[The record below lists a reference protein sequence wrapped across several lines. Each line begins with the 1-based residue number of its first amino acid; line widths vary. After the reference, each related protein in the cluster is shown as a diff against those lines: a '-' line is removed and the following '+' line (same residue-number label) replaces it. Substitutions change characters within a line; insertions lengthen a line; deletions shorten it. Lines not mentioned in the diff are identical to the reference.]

1 MTSLNITYGNK
12 GDEVKID
19 DKLIIIKNNYRL
31 ITDEDTGNKY
41 YEIETNNKT
50 KFKINEEYLLKIICV
65 KIDDVIYNPLW
76 FYKDKKIIATIQTN
90 NDNYNINIIKYLFNK
105 INDKKFRYTI
115 RSDDEYDYRIENI
128 KTNIRLT
135 TTIKN
140 NTPLTNTSIS
150 NTSISNKKKKFI
162 KMNSPPLFYK
172 QEDVRIIEVF
182 ENNQIKNKYR
192 LVEIINEPDESKK
205 RYYEIFVGINSNKN
219 TNSQFSF
226 IVDEASLPKILQLNI
241 NDTII
246 TNHLWEMCNN
256 QYIWLR
262 PQGHKSI
269 YLHRYLSGCTNGDT
283 KTIDHINNNKLDN
296 RLSNLRVATMT
307 EQNMNR
313 PNVNRKNDL
322 NSILNPIQI
331 SLEQPETVTTIT
343 TPSTLTQVSL
353 PKIETKSLLFIS
365 QKKSD
370 GLDYFSVE
378 ISKARTR
385 VKDIRDNSSKSSLL
399 TLKEKLG
406 HVIYKRYMY
415 ICNYPI
421 IMKEQIDDKL
431 FTTLDEFKLHSE
443 VKLNEILNTEQPNT
457 ITNTITNTY
466 TLDSFLDY
474 LNTKKIPKYI
484 DPRVKDRIKSNS
496 ASVQPTTNTTE
507 PILLLYTNT
516 YTYKSDDK
524 FTFIDNGKNSR
535 DITIKISN
543 TINDTIRFS
552 GSGSKKLTNEEK
564 LCHTLMNRYFILLV
578 HENNINLEI
587 HKDNLTTINN
597 SIVNKNTS
605 GKKTLSDL
613 IIDGYK
619 FTNFNNFKLHTEKII
634 KDIMISII
642 PDNLFTI
649 ETINTYFIN
658 KINDKRYNKPIP
670 LLNNNL
676 PILTT

>member
-1 MTSLNITYGNK
+1 MLYGK
-12 GDEVKID
+12 RRDIVKIG
-19 DKLIIIKNNYRL
+19 DKLITLKNAYKL
-31 ITDEDTGNKY
+31 ITDVNGNKY

-76 FYKDKKIIATIQTN
+76 FYKDKRIFANIQNN
-90 NDNYNINIIKYLFNK
+90 NDNYNINIIKHLFDK
-105 INDKKFRYTI
+105 INDKKFRYII

-128 KTNIRLT
+128 KTNIKVT
-135 TTIKN
+135 TTLEN
-140 NTPLTNTSIS
+140 NTPLTNTLI
-150 NTSISNKKKKFI
+150 TNKKKKFI

-172 QEDVRIIEVF
+172 QEEIRILKVF
-182 ENNQIKNKYR
+182 ENNEIKNKYR
-192 LVEIINEPDESKK
+192 LVEIINEVDKSKK
-205 RYYEIFVGINSNKN
+205 RYYEIFIGVNN
-219 TNSQFSF
+219 TTQLQFSF
-226 IVDEASLPKILQLNI
+226 IVDEVSLPKILQLNI
-241 NDTII
+241 NNTII

-256 QYIWLR
+256 QYIWVR
-262 PQGHKSI
+262 PQGNKSI
-269 YLHRYLSGCTNGDT
+269 YLHRYLSGCINGDN

-296 RLSNLRVATMT
+296 RLSNLKVATMT

-313 PNVNRKNDL
+313 PNVNRKHDL

-331 SLEQPETVTTIT
+331 TLETETTTAT
-343 TPSTLTQVSL
+343 ATATATPATQLSI
-353 PKIETKSLLFIS
+353 PKIETKSLLFITK
-365 QKKSD
+365 KKSV

-385 VKDIRDNSSKSSLL
+385 VEDIRDNSSKSSLL

-415 ICNYPI
+415 ICKYPI
-421 IMKEQIDDKL
+421 IMKEQIDGKT
-431 FTTLDEFKLHSE
+431 FTTLDEFKIHSE
-443 VKLNEILNTEQPNT
+443 VKLNEILTTEQPNS
-457 ITNTITNTY
+457 IIY

-484 DPRVKDRIKSNS
+484 DPRIKDRLNTNITT
-496 ASVQPTTNTTE
+496 VQTTTVQTTTVQTTTNTSE
-507 PILLLYTNT
+507 PIL

-535 DITIKISN
+535 DISIKISN
-543 TINDTIRFS
+543 NIKDNIRFS

-564 LCHTLMNRYFILLV
+564 LCHTLMNRYFILII

-597 SIVNKNTS
+597 NIVNKNTT

-619 FTNFNNFKLHTEKII
+619 FTHFDEFKKHTEKII

-642 PDNLFTI
+642 PNNLFTI
-649 ETINTYFIN
+649 DTINTYFIN

-670 LLNNNL
+670 LLTNNY

>member
-1 MTSLNITYGNK
+1 MTSLNIIYGKK

-31 ITDEDTGNKY
+31 ITDEDSCNKY

-76 FYKDKKIIATIQTN
+76 FYKDKRIFANIQNN
-90 NDNYNINIIKYLFNK
+90 NDNYNINIIKHLFDK
-105 INDKKFRYTI
+105 INDKKFRYII

-128 KTNIRLT
+128 KTNIKVT
-135 TTIKN
+135 TTLEN
-140 NTPLTNTSIS
+140 NTPLTNTPLT

-172 QEDVRIIEVF
+172 QEEIRILKVF
-182 ENNQIKNKYR
+182 ENNEIKNKYK
-192 LVEIINEPDESKK
+192 LVEIINEVDKSKK
-205 RYYEIFVGINSNKN
+205 RYYEIFIGVNN
-219 TNSQFSF
+219 TTQLQFSF
-226 IVDEASLPKILQLNI
+226 IVDEVSLPKILQLNI
-241 NDTII
+241 NNTII

-256 QYIWLR
+256 QYIWVR
-262 PQGHKSI
+262 PQGNKSI
-269 YLHRYLSGCTNGDT
+269 YLHRYLSGCINGDN

-296 RLSNLRVATMT
+296 RLSNLKVATMT

-313 PNVNRKNDL
+313 PNVNRKHDL

-331 SLEQPETVTTIT
+331 TLETAIT
-343 TPSTLTQVSL
+343 TATATQTATPATQLSI
-353 PKIETKSLLFIS
+353 PKIETKSLLFITK
-365 QKKSD
+365 KKSV

-385 VKDIRDNSSKSSLL
+385 VEDIRDNSSKSSLL

-415 ICNYPI
+415 ICKYPI
-421 IMKEQIDDKL
+421 IMKEQIDGKT
-431 FTTLDEFKLHSE
+431 FTTLDEFKIHSE
-443 VKLNEILNTEQPNT
+443 VKLNEILTTEQPNT
-457 ITNTITNTY
+457 IIY

-484 DPRVKDRIKSNS
+484 DPRIKDRLNTNITT
-496 ASVQPTTNTTE
+496 VQTTTNTSE
-507 PILLLYTNT
+507 PIL

-535 DITIKISN
+535 DISIKISN
-543 TINDTIRFS
+543 NIKDNIRFS

-564 LCHTLMNRYFILLV
+564 LCHTLMNRYFILII

-597 SIVNKNTS
+597 NIVNKNTT

-619 FTNFNNFKLHTEKII
+619 FTHFDEFKKHTEKII
-634 KDIMISII
+634 KDIMISVI
-642 PDNLFTI
+642 PNNLFTI
-649 ETINTYFIN
+649 DTINTYFIN

-670 LLNNNL
+670 LLTNNY

>member
-1 MTSLNITYGNK
+1 MTSLNIIYGKK

-31 ITDEDTGNKY
+31 ITDENSGNKY

-65 KIDDVIYNPLW
+65 KIDNVIYNPLW
-76 FYKDKKIIATIQTN
+76 FYKDKRIFANIQNN
-90 NDNYNINIIKYLFNK
+90 NDNYNINIIKHLFDK
-105 INDKKFRYTI
+105 INDKKFRYII

-128 KTNIRLT
+128 KTNIKVT
-135 TTIKN
+135 TTLKN
-140 NTPLTNTSIS
+140 NTPLTNTLL
-150 NTSISNKKKKFI
+150 TNKKKKFI

-172 QEDVRIIEVF
+172 QEEIRILKVF
-182 ENNQIKNKYR
+182 ENNEIKNKYR
-192 LVEIINEPDESKK
+192 LVEIINEVDKSKK
-205 RYYEIFVGINSNKN
+205 RYYEIFIGVNN
-219 TNSQFSF
+219 TTQLQFSF
-226 IVDEASLPKILQLNI
+226 IVDEVSLPKILQLNI
-241 NDTII
+241 NNTII

-256 QYIWLR
+256 QYIWVR
-262 PQGHKSI
+262 PQGNKSI
-269 YLHRYLSGCTNGDT
+269 YLHRYLSGCINGDN

-296 RLSNLRVATMT
+296 RLSNLKVATMT

-313 PNVNRKNDL
+313 PNVNRKHDL

-331 SLEQPETVTTIT
+331 TLETTETKETPET
-343 TPSTLTQVSL
+343 PATQLSI
-353 PKIETKSLLFIS
+353 PKIETKSLLFITK
-365 QKKSD
+365 KKSV

-385 VKDIRDNSSKSSLL
+385 VEDIRDNSSKSSLL

-415 ICNYPI
+415 ICKYPI
-421 IMKEQIDDKL
+421 IMKEQIDGKT
-431 FTTLDEFKLHSE
+431 FTTLDEFKIHSE
-443 VKLNEILNTEQPNT
+443 VKLNEILTTEQPNS
-457 ITNTITNTY
+457 IIY

-484 DPRVKDRIKSNS
+484 DPRIKDRIKTKITT
-496 ASVQPTTNTTE
+496 VQTTTNTSK
-507 PILLLYTNT
+507 PIL

-535 DITIKISN
+535 DISIKISN
-543 TINDTIRFS
+543 NIKDNIRFS

-564 LCHTLMNRYFILLV
+564 LCHTLMNRYFILII

-597 SIVNKNTS
+597 NIVNKNTT

-619 FTNFNNFKLHTEKII
+619 FTHFDEFKKHTEKII
-634 KDIMISII
+634 KDIMISVI
-642 PDNLFTI
+642 PNNLFTI
-649 ETINTYFIN
+649 DTIDTINTYFIN

-670 LLNNNL
+670 LLTNNY

>member
-1 MTSLNITYGNK
+1 M
-12 GDEVKID
+12 
-19 DKLIIIKNNYRL
+19 
-31 ITDEDTGNKY
+31 
-41 YEIETNNKT
+41 
-50 KFKINEEYLLKIICV
+50 KIICV

-76 FYKDKKIIATIQTN
+76 FYKDKRIFANIQNN
-90 NDNYNINIIKYLFNK
+90 NDNYNINIIKHLFDK
-105 INDKKFRYTI
+105 INDKKFRYII

-128 KTNIRLT
+128 KTNIKVT
-135 TTIKN
+135 TTLEN
-140 NTPLTNTSIS
+140 NTPLT

-172 QEDVRIIEVF
+172 QEEIRILKVF
-182 ENNQIKNKYR
+182 ENNEIKNKYR
-192 LVEIINEPDESKK
+192 LVEIINEVDESKK
-205 RYYEIFVGINSNKN
+205 RYYEIFIGVNN
-219 TNSQFSF
+219 TTQLQFSF
-226 IVDEASLPKILQLNI
+226 IVDEVSLPKILQLNI
-241 NDTII
+241 NNTII

-256 QYIWLR
+256 QYIWVR
-262 PQGHKSI
+262 PQGNKSI
-269 YLHRYLSGCTNGDT
+269 YLHRYLSGCINGDN

-296 RLSNLRVATMT
+296 RLSNLKVATMT

-313 PNVNRKNDL
+313 PNVNRKHDL

-331 SLEQPETVTTIT
+331 IPET
-343 TPSTLTQVSL
+343 PETQLSI
-353 PKIETKSLLFIS
+353 PKIATKSLLFITK
-365 QKKSD
+365 KKSV

-385 VKDIRDNSSKSSLL
+385 VEDIRDNSSKSSLL

-415 ICNYPI
+415 ICKYPI
-421 IMKEQIDDKL
+421 IMKEQIDGKT
-431 FTTLDEFKLHSE
+431 FTTLDEFKIHSE
-443 VKLNEILNTEQPNT
+443 VKLNEILTTEQPNS
-457 ITNTITNTY
+457 IIY

-484 DPRVKDRIKSNS
+484 DPRIKDRLNTNITI
-496 ASVQPTTNTTE
+496 VQTTTNTSE
-507 PILLLYTNT
+507 PILLLYNNT

-543 TINDTIRFS
+543 NIKDNIRFS

-564 LCHTLMNRYFILLV
+564 LCHTLMNRYFILII

-597 SIVNKNTS
+597 NIVNKNTT

-619 FTNFNNFKLHTEKII
+619 FTHFDEFKKHTEKII

-642 PDNLFTI
+642 PNNLFTI
-649 ETINTYFIN
+649 DTINTYFIN

-670 LLNNNL
+670 LLTNNY